1 MDPSPDPSNAG
12 LRVMT
17 SDEVQEILSRL
28 RRSLEAL
35 YAGRLRGL
43 FLFGSYARNE
53 AEPGSDLDVL
63 VVLDSFESYSR
74 EIERT
79 SHLRAELSLEH
90 ETTVSLVYASEEE
103 WRRRASPFLLNVH
116 REGLAA

>member
-1 MDPSPDPSNAG
+1 MEHPTDPAAAG
-12 LRVMT
+12 LRVKT
-17 SDEVQEILSRL
+17 SGEVQDILRQL

-35 YAGRLRGL
+35 YRRRLCGL
-43 FLFGSYARNE
+43 YLFGSYARND
-53 AEPGSDLDVL
+53 AGPGSDLDVL
-63 VVLDSFESYSR
+63 VVLDSLGSYSR

-90 ETTVSLVYASEEE
+90 DTTVSLVYVSEDD
-103 WRRRASPFLLNVH
+103 WRRKASPFLLNVH